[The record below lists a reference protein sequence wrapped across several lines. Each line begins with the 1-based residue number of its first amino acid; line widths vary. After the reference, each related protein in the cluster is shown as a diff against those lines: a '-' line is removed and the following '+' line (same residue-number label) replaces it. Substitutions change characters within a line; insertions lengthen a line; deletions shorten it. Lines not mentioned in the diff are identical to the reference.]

1 MRRRR
6 GGGDEKTGFADV
18 ASTLEKVR
26 SLAKKNFA
34 AHWIQFPEGSTDI
47 VSSRGVR
54 R

>member
-1 MRRRR
+1 MK
-6 GGGDEKTGFADV
+6 KTGFADV

-26 SLAKKNFA
+26 SLAKKKNFA